1 MAKKRVARKG
11 SGRAKKSVKKRA
23 VKSAKKTTRRPVKSV
38 AKKRVAKRPA
48 AKKRAAKRPAA
59 KKRVAKRPTAKR
71 SASAS
76 QGPLTLTEVSK
87 RTGISMPTLQRYKK
101 LYQRRL
107 ETVGKGRTQRYMVAS
122 LETFQQIKK
131 ENLKK
136 RGRPRKS
143 VAPTAAK
150 SAPKAKATRK
160 AKTTPEGLISL
171 SEIGRRT
178 GISYPTLLR
187 YVRLHTRRI
196 PSHGTGRKRRFPVE
210 AVPVFSQL
218 RKESR
223 RGRRKG
229 STAKKAAGAGK
240 GLEARMRQ
248 LEKSQGRLEKQL
260 KKLVKALQRPLV
272 KGV

>member
-1 MAKKRVARKG
+1 MAKKKVARKPVK
-11 SGRAKKSVKKRA
+11 RAKKTVKKKTVKSAKKATRGPAKRAYKKRAVKKRA
-23 VKSAKKTTRRPVKSV
+23 VKRATTK
-38 AKKRVAKRPA
+38 A
-48 AKKRAAKRPAA
+48 A
-59 KKRVAKRPTAKR
+59 
-71 SASAS
+71 SSAS

-107 ETVGKGRTQRYMVAS
+107 ETVGKGRTQRYTVAS
-122 LETFQQIKK
+122 LDTFQQIKK

-143 VAPTAAK
+143 AASKVSKAAK
-150 SAPKAKATRK
+150 RSTQAKA
-160 AKTTPEGLISL
+160 APEGLISL

-187 YVRLHTRRI
+187 YVRLHSRRI

-229 STAKKAAGAGK
+229 SPAKKAPAAASGM
-240 GLEARMRQ
+240 EARMLR
-248 LEKSQGRLEKQL
+248 LEKSQAGLEKQIA
-260 KKLVKALQRPLV
+260 KLVKALRQPLV
-272 KGV
+272 KGI

>member
-1 MAKKRVARKG
+1 MAKKRGARKPKRAKRVVKKKTMK
-11 SGRAKKSVKKRA
+11 SAKKSKRKPAKSTAKKRA
-23 VKSAKKTTRRPVKSV
+23 VG
-38 AKKRVAKRPA
+38 RPA
-48 AKKRAAKRPAA
+48 AKKRAR
-59 KKRVAKRPTAKR
+59 
-71 SASAS
+71 ASE
-76 QGPLTLTEVSK
+76 GPLTLTEVSR

-107 ETVGKGRTQRYMVAS
+107 ETVGKGRTQRYAVAS
-122 LETFQQIKK
+122 LDTFQQIKK

-143 VAPTAAK
+143 AAK
-150 SAPKAKATRK
+150 PAAKRASQAKA
-160 AKTTPEGLISL
+160 APEGLISL

-187 YVRLHTRRI
+187 YVRLHSRRI

-229 STAKKAAGAGK
+229 SPAKKAPAAASGM
-240 GLEARMRQ
+240 EARMR
-248 LEKSQGRLEKQL
+248 RLEKGQAGL
-260 KKLVKALQRPLV
+260 EKQIAKLVKALRQPLV
-272 KGV
+272 KGI

>member
-1 MAKKRVARKG
+1 MAKKKVARKPVK
-11 SGRAKKSVKKRA
+11 RAKKTVKKKTVKSAKKATRGPAKRAYKKRAVKKRA
-23 VKSAKKTTRRPVKSV
+23 VKRATTK
-38 AKKRVAKRPA
+38 A
-48 AKKRAAKRPAA
+48 A
-59 KKRVAKRPTAKR
+59 
-71 SASAS
+71 SSAS

-107 ETVGKGRTQRYMVAS
+107 ETVGKGRTQRYTVAS
-122 LETFQQIKK
+122 LDTFQQIKK

-143 VAPTAAK
+143 VASKVAK
-150 SAPKAKATRK
+150 RSTQAKA
-160 AKTTPEGLISL
+160 APEGLISL

-187 YVRLHTRRI
+187 YVRLHSRRI

-229 STAKKAAGAGK
+229 SPAKKAPVAAVGM
-240 GLEARMRQ
+240 EARMLR
-248 LEKSQGRLEKQL
+248 LEKSQAGLEKQIA
-260 KKLVKALQRPLV
+260 KLVKALRQPLV
-272 KGV
+272 KGI

>member
-1 MAKKRVARKG
+1 VAKKRVARKAK
-11 SGRAKKSVKKRA
+11 RAKKAVKKKTIKSAKKAKRGSAKRAVKKRA
-23 VKSAKKTTRRPVKSV
+23 AGRPAKRKSA
-38 AKKRVAKRPA
+38 
-48 AKKRAAKRPAA
+48 RAE
-59 KKRVAKRPTAKR
+59 
-71 SASAS
+71 
-76 QGPLTLTEVSK
+76 GPLTLTEVSK

-107 ETVGKGRTQRYMVAS
+107 ETVGKGRTQRYTVAS
-122 LETFQQIKK
+122 LDTFQQIKK

-143 VAPTAAK
+143 AAK
-150 SAPKAKATRK
+150 PVAKRATRAKA
-160 AKTTPEGLISL
+160 APEGLISL

-187 YVRLHTRRI
+187 YVRLHSRRI

-229 STAKKAAGAGK
+229 SPAKKVAAAAGGM
-240 GLEARMRQ
+240 EARMRR
-248 LEKSQGRLEKQL
+248 LEKSQAGLEKQIA
-260 KKLVKALQRPLV
+260 KLVKALRRPLV
-272 KGV
+272 KGL

>member
-1 MAKKRVARKG
+1 MARKRVARKR
-11 SGRAKKSVKKRA
+11 ST
-23 VKSAKKTTRRPVKSV
+23 SAKKAAEKAT
-38 AKKRVAKRPA
+38 KKGSAGA
-48 AKKRAAKRPAA
+48 AKKPRKPARKAARKGA
-59 KKRVAKRPTAKR
+59 AKR
-71 SASAS
+71 SAAKKATPASA
-76 QGPLTLTEVSK
+76 PLTLTEVSK

-101 LYQRRL
+101 EYQKRL
-107 ETVGKGRTQRYMVAS
+107 QTVGKGRTQRYKVES
-122 LETFQQIKK
+122 LETFKKIKE

-143 VAPTAAK
+143 APAAAAK
-150 SAPKAKATRK
+150 AAPRAA
-160 AKTTPEGLISL
+160 AAPEGLISL

-187 YVRLHTRRI
+187 YVRLHGDRI

-210 AVPVFSQL
+210 AVPIFSQL

-229 STAKKAAGAGK
+229 APAKKAAAAGG
-240 GLEARMRQ
+240 GLDARVRQ
-248 LEKSQGRLEKQL
+248 LEKSHAALEKRM
-260 KKLVKALQRPLV
+260 KKLLKALRQPLV